1 MKNTT
6 TISIDL
12 AKNVF
17 QVGVFNEC
25 NPSTA
30 PARHNSR
37 L

>member
-17 QVGVFNEC
+17 QVAVPTLLRGNDMKI
-25 NPSTA
+25 A
-30 PARHNSR
+30 
-37 L
+37 